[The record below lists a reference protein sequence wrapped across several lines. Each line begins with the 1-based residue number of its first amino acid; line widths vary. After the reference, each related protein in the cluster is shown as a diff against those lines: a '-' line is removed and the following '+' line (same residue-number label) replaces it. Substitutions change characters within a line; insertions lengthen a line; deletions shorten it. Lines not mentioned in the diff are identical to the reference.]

1 MKSRSSERGVT
12 SWSLPLKER
21 GSELLLLSS
30 PHQLGQGDGDHERA
44 AVEHL
49 LDERAEAQKDEA
61 CDPSDQEI
69 DGDRGAPRIET
80 PGRNAR
86 RSKEG
91 GGESRQLIGDAGHRV
106 RRALS
111 AGIEDTSQSA
121 EETGSDK
128 ASDADTIGVDA
139 AQPRHL
145 APATDEKNAPAG
157 RGVFEQVPDKRG
169 AT

>member
-1 MKSRSSERGVT
+1 MKSRSSERGGT
-12 SWSLPLKER
+12 SLSLPWTEM

-30 PHQLGQGDGDHERA
+30 AHQLGQGDSDHERA

-91 GGESRQLIGDAGHRV
+91 GRESRQLIGDARHRV
-106 RRALS
+106 RRALR
-111 AGIEDTSQSA
+111 AGIEDASQSA
-121 EETGSDK
+121 EE
-128 ASDADTIGVDA
+128 
-139 AQPRHL
+139 P
-145 APATDEKNAPAG
+145 
-157 RGVFEQVPDKRG
+157 
-169 AT
+169 